1 MTDPNAWYFCLKHHT
16 AEQGAGCRA
25 LDRLGPYPDRAAAEH
40 ALEST
45 AEHTRE
51 EDAKDAAWEDGAGP
65 ERQT

>member
-25 LDRLGPYPDRAAAEH
+25 LDRLGPYPDRAAAAH

-45 AEHTRE
+45 AEAH
-51 EDAKDAAWEDGAGP
+51 A
-65 ERQT
+65 